1 MPFTNDTAIAGTAL
15 VISLVAGSYT
25 VRSFLLK
32 AGTRIRGSFSITSSI
47 TCDDKYVSDVTLYN
61 MKDRAVVVLKILLQ
75 LGRGYYIELDNFESS
90 PLILHPFE
98 AWHREY
104 EPIEMYTVN
113 MRRINLE
120 ELLDSKQV
128 KRRLVL
134 STADGR
140 YVVRDWIRSWNPDML
155 FFQNNAAAIIRPRR
169 SQFDGK
175 SYGSNALYIVEVTRA
190 DGEREVVP
198 IYRSDHSS
206 RKFRQFQLTAEAL
219 GSARRLEEFLLT
231 QAIAELLPCRDLR
244 VHDLETWRATVYE
257 ERANPPVKLTPNSWF
272 RYHVLG
278 RLGSRLETLLQR
290 RENRARH
297 KAALGR
303 AKVGEP

>member
-1 MPFTNDTAIAGTAL
+1 MSFTTDTAIAGTAL
-15 VISLVAGSYT
+15 VISLVAAWYT
-25 VRSFLLK
+25 ARSFLLK
-32 AGTRIRGSFSITSSI
+32 TGTRIRGSFGITSSI
-47 TCDDKYVSDVTLYN
+47 TCDDRYVSHVTLYN

-75 LGRGYYIELDNFESS
+75 LGRGYYIELDDFETS
-90 PLILHPFE
+90 PLILRPFE

-104 EPIEMYTVN
+104 DPIEMYTVN
-113 MRRINLE
+113 MRRINLQD
-120 ELLDSKQV
+120 LLDSRRV

-140 YVVRDWIRSWNPDML
+140 YNVRDWIRSWNPDML

-169 SQFDGK
+169 SKFDGK
-175 SYGSNALYIVEVTRA
+175 SYGSNALYVVELTRA

-198 IYRSDHSS
+198 IYRSDHSI

-219 GSARRLEEFLLT
+219 ESPKHLEEFLLT
-231 QAIAELLPCRDLR
+231 QAIAGLLPCRDLK
-244 VHDLETWRATVYE
+244 VHDLETWRASIYE
-257 ERANPPVKLTPNSWF
+257 ERANPAIKLTPNSWF

-278 RLGSRLETLLQR
+278 RLGSRLETFLQR

-297 KAALGR
+297 KQALAR
-303 AKVGEP
+303 AKAGEG